1 MAKAGSAS
9 EKMSPMMIH
18 YREIKKGYPDTVLM
32 YRLGDFYEMFF
43 DDAIEA
49 SKILDLTL
57 TGRDCGLKERAPMC
71 GVPYHAVD
79 TYISRL
85 IKAGKKVAICEQ
97 LTAPGDQKGLV
108 KRDVVRVITPG
119 TVTGD
124 SMLDAQDM
132 SYIAAYCKRGNSE
145 GVAWL
150 DVTTGET
157 MAWEADGNVGAEER
171 LLQISPK
178 EIISETEGYAV
189 LIKTDAVEGGRLPKP
204 EKHYEYA
211 FSDDNAEKTIKEFY
225 GVYSLDALGIG
236 ALRGAKCALGGLLDY
251 ITATQKQHLD
261 HISTPKIVRNSDEMF
276 VDYNTRRNL
285 ELTETLFDRSKH
297 GSLLWVMDKTVTN
310 MGARALKKAVLT
322 PFRRAADINLRL
334 DSVEEFVK
342 KPKILEEVRS
352 ALQDIRD
359 VERLRNKIAYN
370 TINPRECM
378 GIATSLEAIS
388 RLKEAM
394 APLKSKRLSELY
406 ELTDPLDELKN
417 ALFDTIADNP
427 PTSIKDGGV
436 IREGYSEEL
445 DKLRSAKSSAKS
457 WIAEY
462 EAKER
467 AATGIKQLKI
477 GYNRVFGYYIEV
489 SNGNLA
495 NVPYRY
501 ERKQTLTTGERFIT
515 EELKKMEEVILGAE
529 EKALALEESVYRSL
543 KEYLS
548 GALSKLQ
555 TNAYAVSETDL
566 ICSLAHLALENGYV
580 RPKIASN
587 GRIIIKNGRHPV
599 VEVFKSR
606 HEFVPNDAVM
616 DSDSKLLVI
625 TGPNMAGKST
635 YMREVALIVL
645 MAHMGSFVP
654 ATEAEIS
661 VVDRVFTRVGAGDN
675 LVSGQSTFM
684 VEMTEMAN
692 ILNNATPDSLI
703 ILDEVGRGTSTL
715 DGLSIAWAIVEYLS
729 LKLKA
734 KTLFA
739 THYHELAELEN
750 TLPGLKNYHVLVK
763 ESETG
768 VTFLYKISRGAASKS
783 FGLEVARLAGLKD
796 EVLTRASQVLRAI
809 EESSEINLKKSVS
822 ERPGT
827 DSVPSEEQLGFF
839 NEDAEFTKIKG
850 VLNDIDPDSITP
862 MQALTILA
870 DLKNSLSLAKKRKK
884 KQ

>member
-1 MAKAGSAS
+1 MAKNGS

-18 YREIKKGYPDTVLM
+18 YREIKKNYPDAVLM

-43 DDAIEA
+43 DDALEA
-49 SKILDLTL
+49 SRILDLTL

-79 TYISRL
+79 AYVSKL
-85 IKAGKKVAICEQ
+85 IKCGKKVAICEQ

-124 SMLDAQDM
+124 SMLDATDM
-132 SYIAAYCKRGNSE
+132 SYIAAYYKKGASE

-157 MAWEADGNVGAEER
+157 MVWDAEGIGVEER

-178 EIISETEGYAV
+178 EIIANADGFDY
-189 LIKTDAVEGGRLPKP
+189 LINTDAVQGGRLPKP
-204 EKHYEYA
+204 ERHYEYA
-211 FSDDNAEKTIKEFY
+211 FSEDNAEKTVKDFY
-225 GVYSLDALGIG
+225 GVFSIDALGMG
-236 ALRGAKCALGGLLDY
+236 ALKASRMALGGLLDY

-261 HISTPKIVRNSDEMF
+261 HISTPKTVLNSDEMF
-276 VDYNTRRNL
+276 VDFNTRRNL
-285 ELTETLFDRSKH
+285 ELTETLFDRAKH

-310 MGARALKKAVLT
+310 MGARALRKTVLA
-322 PFRRAADINLRL
+322 PFRRLKDIEQRL
-334 DSVEEFVK
+334 DAVEELVK
-342 KPKILEEVRS
+342 KPKILIQTRD
-352 ALQDIRD
+352 ALKDIRD

-378 GIATSLEAIS
+378 GIAVSLDAIA
-388 RLKEAM
+388 RLKEA
-394 APLKSKRLSELY
+394 ASVLKSERMTALNALI
-406 ELTDPLDELKN
+406 DPLEELKN
-417 ALFDTIADNP
+417 AVFDTVCDNP
-427 PTSIKDGGV
+427 PATLKDGGV

-515 EELKKMEEVILGAE
+515 DELKKMEEVILGAE
-529 EKALALEESVYRSL
+529 EKALVLEESIFREL
-543 KEYLS
+543 KGYLS
-548 GALSKLQ
+548 KALPSLQ
-555 TNAYAVSETDL
+555 LNAYAVSEMDL
-566 ICSLAHLALENGYV
+566 LCSLATLATENGYV
-580 RPKIASN
+580 RPRMNSDGKIV
-587 GRIIIKNGRHPV
+587 IKNGRHPV
-599 VEVFKSR
+599 VEVFKR
-606 HEFVPNDAVM
+606 QNEFVPNDVVM
-616 DSDSKLLVI
+616 DSDSRLLVI

-635 YMREVALIVL
+635 YMREAALIVL

-654 ATEAEIS
+654 ASEAEIS

-692 ILNNATPDSLI
+692 ILNNATVDSLI
-703 ILDEVGRGTSTL
+703 VLDEVGRGTSTL
-715 DGLSIAWAIVEYLS
+715 DGLSIAWAIVEYIS

-763 ESETG
+763 ESDGG
-768 VTFLYKISRGAASKS
+768 VTFLYKIARGAASKS
-783 FGLEVARLAGLKD
+783 FGLEVARLAGLKAD
-796 EVLTRASQVLRAI
+796 VLDRAAQVLTAI
-809 EESSEINLKKSVS
+809 EESNEFNLKKSVS
-822 ERPGT
+822 ERPGS
-827 DSVPSEEQLGFF
+827 DAVPSEEQLGFF
-839 NEDAEFTKIKG
+839 NEDAEYVKIKS
-850 VLNDIDPDSITP
+850 VLNDLDPNSVTP
-862 MQALTILA
+862 IQAITILS
-870 DLKNSLSLAKKRKK
+870 DLKNSLSTGKKRKK

>member
-1 MAKAGSAS
+1 MAKNGS

-18 YREIKKGYPDTVLM
+18 YREIKKNYPDAVLM

-43 DDAIEA
+43 DDALEA
-49 SKILDLTL
+49 SRILDLTL

-79 TYISRL
+79 AYVSKL
-85 IKAGKKVAICEQ
+85 IKCGKKVAICEQ

-124 SMLDAQDM
+124 SMLDATDM
-132 SYIAAYCKRGNSE
+132 SYIAAYYKKGASE

-157 MAWEADGNVGAEER
+157 MVWDAEGIGVEER

-178 EIISETEGYAV
+178 EIIANADGFDY
-189 LIKTDAVEGGRLPKP
+189 LINTDAVQGGRLPKP

-211 FSDDNAEKTIKEFY
+211 FSEDNAEKTVKDFY
-225 GVYSLDALGIG
+225 GVFSIDALGMG
-236 ALRGAKCALGGLLDY
+236 ALKASRMALGGLLDY

-261 HISTPKIVRNSDEMF
+261 HISTPKTVLNSDEMF
-276 VDYNTRRNL
+276 VDFNTRRNL
-285 ELTETLFDRSKH
+285 ELTETLFDRAKH

-310 MGARALKKAVLT
+310 MGARALRKTVLA
-322 PFRRAADINLRL
+322 PFRRLKDIEQRL
-334 DSVEEFVK
+334 DAVEELVK
-342 KPKILEEVRS
+342 KPKILIQTRD
-352 ALQDIRD
+352 ALKDIRD

-378 GIATSLEAIS
+378 GIAVSLDAIA
-388 RLKEAM
+388 RLKEA
-394 APLKSKRLSELY
+394 ASVLKSERMTALNALI
-406 ELTDPLDELKN
+406 DPLEELKN
-417 ALFDTIADNP
+417 AVFDTVCDNP
-427 PTSIKDGGV
+427 PATLKDGGV

-515 EELKKMEEVILGAE
+515 DELKKMEEVILGAE
-529 EKALALEESVYRSL
+529 EKALVLEESIFREL
-543 KEYLS
+543 KGYLS
-548 GALSKLQ
+548 KALPSLQ
-555 TNAYAVSETDL
+555 LNAYAVSEMDL
-566 ICSLAHLALENGYV
+566 LCSLATLATENGYV
-580 RPKIASN
+580 RPRMNSDGKIV
-587 GRIIIKNGRHPV
+587 IKNGRHPV
-599 VEVFKSR
+599 VEVFKR
-606 HEFVPNDAVM
+606 QNEFVPNDVVM
-616 DSDSKLLVI
+616 DSDSRLLVI

-635 YMREVALIVL
+635 YMREAALIVL

-654 ATEAEIS
+654 ASEAEIS

-692 ILNNATPDSLI
+692 ILNNATVDSLI
-703 ILDEVGRGTSTL
+703 VLDEVGRGTSTL
-715 DGLSIAWAIVEYLS
+715 DGLSIAWAIVEYIS

-763 ESETG
+763 ESDGG
-768 VTFLYKISRGAASKS
+768 VTFLYKIARGAASKS
-783 FGLEVARLAGLKD
+783 FGLEVARLAGLKAD
-796 EVLTRASQVLRAI
+796 VLDRAAQVLTAI
-809 EESSEINLKKSVS
+809 EESNEFNLKKSVS
-822 ERPGT
+822 ERPGS
-827 DSVPSEEQLGFF
+827 DAVPSEEQLGFF
-839 NEDAEFTKIKG
+839 NEDAEYVKIKS
-850 VLNDIDPDSITP
+850 VLNDLDPNSVTPIQAISI
-862 MQALTILA
+862 LS
-870 DLKNSLSLAKKRKK
+870 DLKNSLSTGKKRKK

>member
-1 MAKAGSAS
+1 MAKNGS

-18 YREIKKGYPDTVLM
+18 YREIKKNYPDAVLM

-43 DDAIEA
+43 DDALEA
-49 SKILDLTL
+49 SRILDLTL

-79 TYISRL
+79 AYVSKL
-85 IKAGKKVAICEQ
+85 IKCGKKVAICEQ

-124 SMLDAQDM
+124 SMLDATDM
-132 SYIAAYCKRGNSE
+132 SYIAAYYKKGASE

-157 MAWEADGNVGAEER
+157 MVWDAEGIGVEER

-178 EIISETEGYAV
+178 EIIANADGFDY
-189 LIKTDAVEGGRLPKP
+189 LINTDAVQGGRLPKP

-211 FSDDNAEKTIKEFY
+211 FSEDNAEKTVKDFY
-225 GVYSLDALGIG
+225 GVFSIDALGMG
-236 ALRGAKCALGGLLDY
+236 ALNASRMALGGLLDY

-261 HISTPKIVRNSDEMF
+261 HISTPKTVLNSDEMF
-276 VDYNTRRNL
+276 VDFNTRRNL
-285 ELTETLFDRSKH
+285 ELTETLFDRAKH

-310 MGARALKKAVLT
+310 MGARALRKTVLA
-322 PFRRAADINLRL
+322 PFRRLKDIEQRL
-334 DSVEEFVK
+334 DAVEELVK
-342 KPKILEEVRS
+342 KPKILIQTRD
-352 ALQDIRD
+352 ALKDIRD

-378 GIATSLEAIS
+378 GIAVSLDAIA
-388 RLKEAM
+388 RLKEA
-394 APLKSKRLSELY
+394 ASVLKSERMTALNALI
-406 ELTDPLDELKN
+406 DPLEELKN
-417 ALFDTIADNP
+417 AVFDTVCDNP
-427 PTSIKDGGV
+427 PATLKDGGV

-515 EELKKMEEVILGAE
+515 DELKKMEEVILGAE
-529 EKALALEESVYRSL
+529 EKALVLEESIFREL
-543 KEYLS
+543 KGYLS
-548 GALSKLQ
+548 KALPSLQ
-555 TNAYAVSETDL
+555 LNAYAVSEMDL
-566 ICSLAHLALENGYV
+566 LCSLATLATENGYV
-580 RPKIASN
+580 RPRMNSDGKIV
-587 GRIIIKNGRHPV
+587 IKNGRHPV
-599 VEVFKSR
+599 VEVFKR
-606 HEFVPNDAVM
+606 QNEFVPNDVVM
-616 DSDSKLLVI
+616 DSDSRLLVI

-635 YMREVALIVL
+635 YMREAALIVL

-654 ATEAEIS
+654 ASEAEIS

-692 ILNNATPDSLI
+692 ILNNATVDSLI
-703 ILDEVGRGTSTL
+703 VLDEVGRGTSTL
-715 DGLSIAWAIVEYLS
+715 DGLSIAWAIVEYIS

-763 ESETG
+763 ESDGG
-768 VTFLYKISRGAASKS
+768 VTFLYKIARGAASKS
-783 FGLEVARLAGLKD
+783 FGLEVARLAGLKAD
-796 EVLTRASQVLRAI
+796 VLDRAAQVLTAI
-809 EESSEINLKKSVS
+809 EESNEFNLKKSVS
-822 ERPGT
+822 ERPGS
-827 DSVPSEEQLGFF
+827 DAVPSEEQLGFF
-839 NEDAEFTKIKG
+839 NEDAEYVKIKS
-850 VLNDIDPDSITP
+850 VLNDLDPNSVTP
-862 MQALTILA
+862 IQAITILS
-870 DLKNSLSLAKKRKK
+870 DLKNSLSTGKKRKK

>member
-1 MAKAGSAS
+1 MAKNGS

-18 YREIKKGYPDTVLM
+18 YREIKKNYPDAVLM

-43 DDAIEA
+43 DDALEA
-49 SKILDLTL
+49 SRILDLTL

-79 TYISRL
+79 AYVSKL
-85 IKAGKKVAICEQ
+85 IKCGKKVAICEQ

-124 SMLDAQDM
+124 SMLDATDM
-132 SYIAAYCKRGNSE
+132 SYIAAYYKKGASE

-157 MAWEADGNVGAEER
+157 MVWDAEGIGVEER

-178 EIISETEGYAV
+178 EIIANADGFDY
-189 LIKTDAVEGGRLPKP
+189 LINTDAVQGGRLPKP

-211 FSDDNAEKTIKEFY
+211 FSEDNAEKTVKDFY
-225 GVYSLDALGIG
+225 GVFSIDALGMG
-236 ALRGAKCALGGLLDY
+236 ALKASRMALGGLLDY

-261 HISTPKIVRNSDEMF
+261 HISTPKTVLNSDEMF
-276 VDYNTRRNL
+276 VDFNTRRNL
-285 ELTETLFDRSKH
+285 ELTETLFDRAKH

-310 MGARALKKAVLT
+310 MGARALRKTVLA
-322 PFRRAADINLRL
+322 PFRRLKDIEQRL
-334 DSVEEFVK
+334 DAVEELVK
-342 KPKILEEVRS
+342 KPKILIQTRD
-352 ALQDIRD
+352 ALKDIRD

-378 GIATSLEAIS
+378 GIAVSLDAIA
-388 RLKEAM
+388 RLKEA
-394 APLKSKRLSELY
+394 ASVLKSERMTALNALI
-406 ELTDPLDELKN
+406 DPLEELKN
-417 ALFDTIADNP
+417 AVFDTVCDNP
-427 PTSIKDGGV
+427 PATLKDGGV

-515 EELKKMEEVILGAE
+515 DELKKMEEVILGAE
-529 EKALALEESVYRSL
+529 EKALVLEESIFREL
-543 KEYLS
+543 KGYLS
-548 GALSKLQ
+548 KALPSLQ
-555 TNAYAVSETDL
+555 LNAYAVSEMDL
-566 ICSLAHLALENGYV
+566 LCSLATLATENGYV
-580 RPKIASN
+580 RPRMNSDGKIV
-587 GRIIIKNGRHPV
+587 IKNGRHPV
-599 VEVFKSR
+599 VEVFKR
-606 HEFVPNDAVM
+606 QNEFVPNDVVM
-616 DSDSKLLVI
+616 DSDSRLLVI

-635 YMREVALIVL
+635 YMREAALIVL

-654 ATEAEIS
+654 ASEAEIS

-692 ILNNATPDSLI
+692 ILNNATVDSLI
-703 ILDEVGRGTSTL
+703 VLDEVGRGTSTL
-715 DGLSIAWAIVEYLS
+715 DGLSIAWAIVEYIS

-763 ESETG
+763 ESDGG
-768 VTFLYKISRGAASKS
+768 VTFLYKIARGAASKS
-783 FGLEVARLAGLKD
+783 FGLEVARLAGLKAD
-796 EVLTRASQVLRAI
+796 VLDRAAQVLTAI
-809 EESSEINLKKSVS
+809 EESNEFNLKKSVS
-822 ERPGT
+822 ERPGS
-827 DSVPSEEQLGFF
+827 DAVPSEEQLGFF
-839 NEDAEFTKIKG
+839 NEDAEYVKIKS
-850 VLNDIDPDSITP
+850 VLNDLDPNSVTP
-862 MQALTILA
+862 IQAITILS
-870 DLKNSLSLAKKRKK
+870 DLKNSLSTGKKRKK

>member
-1 MAKAGSAS
+1 MAKNGS

-18 YREIKKGYPDTVLM
+18 YREIKKNYPDAVLM

-43 DDAIEA
+43 DDALEA
-49 SKILDLTL
+49 SRILDLTL

-79 TYISRL
+79 AYVSKL
-85 IKAGKKVAICEQ
+85 IKCGKKVAICEQ

-124 SMLDAQDM
+124 SMLDATDM
-132 SYIAAYCKRGNSE
+132 SYIAAYYKKGASE

-157 MAWEADGNVGAEER
+157 MVWDAEGIGVEER

-178 EIISETEGYAV
+178 EIIANADGFDY
-189 LIKTDAVEGGRLPKP
+189 LINTDAVQGGRLPKP

-211 FSDDNAEKTIKEFY
+211 FSEDNAEKTVKDFY
-225 GVYSLDALGIG
+225 GVFSIDALGMG
-236 ALRGAKCALGGLLDY
+236 ALKASRMALGGLLDY

-261 HISTPKIVRNSDEMF
+261 HISTPKTVLNSDEMF
-276 VDYNTRRNL
+276 VDFNTRRNL
-285 ELTETLFDRSKH
+285 ELTETLFDRAKQ

-310 MGARALKKAVLT
+310 MGARALRKTVLA
-322 PFRRAADINLRL
+322 PFRRLKDIEQRL
-334 DSVEEFVK
+334 DAVEELVK
-342 KPKILEEVRS
+342 KPKILIQTRD
-352 ALQDIRD
+352 ALKDIRD

-378 GIATSLEAIS
+378 GIAVSLDAIA
-388 RLKEAM
+388 RLKEA
-394 APLKSKRLSELY
+394 ASVLKSERMTALNALI
-406 ELTDPLDELKN
+406 DPLEELKN
-417 ALFDTIADNP
+417 AVFDTVCDNP
-427 PTSIKDGGV
+427 PATLKDGGV

-515 EELKKMEEVILGAE
+515 DELKKMEEVILGAE
-529 EKALALEESVYRSL
+529 EKALVLEESIFREL
-543 KEYLS
+543 KGYLS
-548 GALSKLQ
+548 KALPSLQ
-555 TNAYAVSETDL
+555 LNAYAVSEMDL
-566 ICSLAHLALENGYV
+566 LCSLATLATENGYV
-580 RPKIASN
+580 RPRMNSDGKIV
-587 GRIIIKNGRHPV
+587 IKNGRHPV
-599 VEVFKSR
+599 VEVFKR
-606 HEFVPNDAVM
+606 QNEFVPNDVVM
-616 DSDSKLLVI
+616 DSDSRLLVI

-635 YMREVALIVL
+635 YMREAALIVL

-654 ATEAEIS
+654 ASEAEIS

-692 ILNNATPDSLI
+692 ILNNATVDSLI
-703 ILDEVGRGTSTL
+703 VLDEVGRGTSTL
-715 DGLSIAWAIVEYLS
+715 DGLSIAWAIVEYIS

-763 ESETG
+763 ESDGG
-768 VTFLYKISRGAASKS
+768 VTFLYKIARGAASKS
-783 FGLEVARLAGLKD
+783 FGLEVARLAGLKAD
-796 EVLTRASQVLRAI
+796 VLDRAAQVLTAI
-809 EESSEINLKKSVS
+809 EESNEFNLKKSVS
-822 ERPGT
+822 ERPGS
-827 DSVPSEEQLGFF
+827 DAVPSEEQLGFF
-839 NEDAEFTKIKG
+839 NEDAEYVKIKS
-850 VLNDIDPDSITP
+850 VLNDLDPNSVTP
-862 MQALTILA
+862 IQAITILS
-870 DLKNSLSLAKKRKK
+870 DLKNSLSTGKKRKK

>member
-1 MAKAGSAS
+1 MAKNGS

-18 YREIKKGYPDTVLM
+18 YREIKKNYPDAVLM

-43 DDAIEA
+43 DDALEA
-49 SKILDLTL
+49 SRILDLTL

-79 TYISRL
+79 AYVSKL
-85 IKAGKKVAICEQ
+85 IKCGKKVAICEQ

-124 SMLDAQDM
+124 SMLDATDM
-132 SYIAAYCKRGNSE
+132 SYIAAYYKKGASE

-157 MAWEADGNVGAEER
+157 MVWDAEGIGVEER

-178 EIISETEGYAV
+178 EIIANADGFDY
-189 LIKTDAVEGGRLPKP
+189 LINTDAVQGGRLPKP

-211 FSDDNAEKTIKEFY
+211 FSEDNAEKTVKDFY
-225 GVYSLDALGIG
+225 GVFSIDALGMG
-236 ALRGAKCALGGLLDY
+236 ALKASRMALGGLLDY

-261 HISTPKIVRNSDEMF
+261 HISTPKTVLNSDEMF
-276 VDYNTRRNL
+276 VDFNTRRNL
-285 ELTETLFDRSKH
+285 ELTETLFDRAKQ

-310 MGARALKKAVLT
+310 MGARALRKTVLA
-322 PFRRAADINLRL
+322 PFRRLKDIEQRL
-334 DSVEEFVK
+334 DAVEELVK
-342 KPKILEEVRS
+342 KPKILIQTRD
-352 ALQDIRD
+352 ALKDIRD

-378 GIATSLEAIS
+378 GIAVSLDAIA
-388 RLKEAM
+388 RLKEA
-394 APLKSKRLSELY
+394 ASVLKSERMTALNALI
-406 ELTDPLDELKN
+406 DPLEELKN
-417 ALFDTIADNP
+417 AVFDTVCDNP
-427 PTSIKDGGV
+427 PATLKDGGV

-515 EELKKMEEVILGAE
+515 DELKKMEEVILGAE
-529 EKALALEESVYRSL
+529 EKALALEESIFREL
-543 KEYLS
+543 KGYLS
-548 GALSKLQ
+548 KALPSLQ
-555 TNAYAVSETDL
+555 LNAYAVSEMDL
-566 ICSLAHLALENGYV
+566 LCSLATLATENGYV
-580 RPKIASN
+580 RPRMNSDGKIV
-587 GRIIIKNGRHPV
+587 IKNGRHPV
-599 VEVFKSR
+599 VEVFKR
-606 HEFVPNDAVM
+606 QNEFVPNDVVM
-616 DSDSKLLVI
+616 DSDSRLLVI

-635 YMREVALIVL
+635 YMREAALIVL

-654 ATEAEIS
+654 ASEAEIS

-692 ILNNATPDSLI
+692 ILNNATVDSLI
-703 ILDEVGRGTSTL
+703 VLDEVGRGTSTL
-715 DGLSIAWAIVEYLS
+715 DGLSIAWAIVEYIS

-763 ESETG
+763 ESDGG
-768 VTFLYKISRGAASKS
+768 VTFLYKIARGAASKS
-783 FGLEVARLAGLKD
+783 FGLEVARLAGLKAD
-796 EVLTRASQVLRAI
+796 VLDRAAQVLTAI
-809 EESSEINLKKSVS
+809 EESNEFNLKKSVS
-822 ERPGT
+822 ERPGS
-827 DSVPSEEQLGFF
+827 DAVPSEEQLGFF
-839 NEDAEFTKIKG
+839 NEDAEYVKIKS
-850 VLNDIDPDSITP
+850 VLNDLDPNSVTP
-862 MQALTILA
+862 IQAITILS
-870 DLKNSLSLAKKRKK
+870 DLKNSLSTGKKRKK

>member
-1 MAKAGSAS
+1 MAKNGS

-18 YREIKKGYPDTVLM
+18 YREIKKNYPDAVLM

-43 DDAIEA
+43 DDALEA
-49 SKILDLTL
+49 SRILDLTL

-79 TYISRL
+79 AYVSKL
-85 IKAGKKVAICEQ
+85 IKCGKKVAICEQ

-124 SMLDAQDM
+124 SMLDATDM
-132 SYIAAYCKRGNSE
+132 SYIAAYYKKGASE

-157 MAWEADGNVGAEER
+157 MVWDAEGIGVEER

-178 EIISETEGYAV
+178 EIIANADGFDY
-189 LIKTDAVEGGRLPKP
+189 LINTDAVQGGRLPKP

-211 FSDDNAEKTIKEFY
+211 FSEDNAEKTVKDFY
-225 GVYSLDALGIG
+225 GVFSIDALGMG
-236 ALRGAKCALGGLLDY
+236 ALKASRMALGGLLDY

-261 HISTPKIVRNSDEMF
+261 HISTPKTVLNSDEMF
-276 VDYNTRRNL
+276 VDFNTRRNL
-285 ELTETLFDRSKH
+285 ELTETLFDRAKH

-310 MGARALKKAVLT
+310 MGARALRKTVLA
-322 PFRRAADINLRL
+322 PFRRLKDIEQRL
-334 DSVEEFVK
+334 DAVEELVK
-342 KPKILEEVRS
+342 KPKILIQTRD
-352 ALQDIRD
+352 ALKDIRD

-378 GIATSLEAIS
+378 GIAVSLDAIA
-388 RLKEAM
+388 RLKEA
-394 APLKSKRLSELY
+394 ASVLKSERMTALNALI
-406 ELTDPLDELKN
+406 DPLEELKN
-417 ALFDTIADNP
+417 AVFDTVCDNP
-427 PTSIKDGGV
+427 PATLKDGGV

-515 EELKKMEEVILGAE
+515 DELKKMEEVILGAE
-529 EKALALEESVYRSL
+529 EKALVLEESIFREL
-543 KEYLS
+543 KGYLS
-548 GALSKLQ
+548 KALPSLQ
-555 TNAYAVSETDL
+555 LNAYAVSEIDL
-566 ICSLAHLALENGYV
+566 VCSLATLATENGYV
-580 RPKIASN
+580 RPRMNSDGKIV
-587 GRIIIKNGRHPV
+587 IKNGRHPV
-599 VEVFKSR
+599 VEVFKR
-606 HEFVPNDAVM
+606 QNEFVPNDVVM
-616 DSDSKLLVI
+616 DSDSRLLVI

-635 YMREVALIVL
+635 YMREAALIVL

-654 ATEAEIS
+654 ASEAEIS

-692 ILNNATPDSLI
+692 ILNNATVDSLI
-703 ILDEVGRGTSTL
+703 VLDEVGRGTSTL
-715 DGLSIAWAIVEYLS
+715 DGLSIAWAIVEYIS

-763 ESETG
+763 ESDGG
-768 VTFLYKISRGAASKS
+768 VTFLYKIARGAASKS
-783 FGLEVARLAGLKD
+783 FGLEVARLAGLKAD
-796 EVLTRASQVLRAI
+796 VLDRAAQVLTAI
-809 EESSEINLKKSVS
+809 EESNEFNLKKSVS
-822 ERPGT
+822 ERPGS
-827 DSVPSEEQLGFF
+827 DAVPSEEQLGFF
-839 NEDAEFTKIKG
+839 NEDAEYVKIKS
-850 VLNDIDPDSITP
+850 VLNDLDPNSVTP
-862 MQALTILA
+862 IQAITILS
-870 DLKNSLSLAKKRKK
+870 DLKNSLSTGKKRKK

>member
-1 MAKAGSAS
+1 MDKKSKNTS
-9 EKMSPMMIH
+9 KMSPMMLH
-18 YREIKKGYPDTVLM
+18 YMEIKGNYPDTILM

-49 SKILDLTL
+49 SRILDLTL
-57 TGRDCGLKERAPMC
+57 TGRDCGLEERAPMC

-79 TYISRL
+79 NYIARL

-124 SMLDAQDM
+124 GMLDATDM
-132 SYIAAYCKRGNSE
+132 SYIAAYFLHGSSE
-145 GVAWL
+145 AIAWL

-157 MAWEADGNVGAEER
+157 SVWEGGGGIDAEEK

-178 EIISETEGYAV
+178 EIIANTAGYERLSSSDPV
-189 LIKTDAVEGGRLPKP
+189 VSGRLPRP

-211 FSDDNAEKTIKEFY
+211 FSEDNSQKTVREFY
-225 GVYSLDALGIG
+225 GVFSLDALGMSGMSG
-236 ALRGAKCALGGLLDY
+236 APAALGGLLDY
-251 ITATQKQHLD
+251 ITSTQKQRLN
-261 HISTPKIVRNSDEMF
+261 HIETPKISRDTDEMF
-276 VDYNTRRNL
+276 IDFNTRRNL

-297 GSLLWVMDKTVTN
+297 GSLLWVMDKTMTN
-310 MGARALKKAVLT
+310 MGARALRKTVLS
-322 PFRRAADINLRL
+322 PFRRPADIQKRL
-334 DSVEEFVK
+334 DAVEELVK
-342 KPKILEEVRS
+342 KPKTLEKLRE
-352 ALQDIRD
+352 ALGDIRD

-378 GIATSLEAIS
+378 GLATSLNALGK
-388 RLKEAM
+388 LKERM
-394 APLKSKRLSELY
+394 IDIRSERLIELY
-406 ELTDPLDELKN
+406 ELMDPLDELKKT
-417 ALFDTIADNP
+417 LFNTIDDDP
-427 PTSIKDGGV
+427 PTTLKDGGV
-436 IREGYSEEL
+436 IRKGYSEEL
-445 DKLRSAKSSAKS
+445 DKLRSAKSSAKG

-467 AATGIKQLKI
+467 SATGIKQLKI

-495 NVPYRY
+495 AVPYRY

-515 EELKKMEEVILGAE
+515 EELKNMEEVILGAE
-529 EKALALEESVYRSL
+529 EKALQLEESIFKGIR
-543 KEYLS
+543 EELS
-548 GALSKLQ
+548 REQRALEI
-555 TNAYAVSETDL
+555 NAYAVSETDL
-566 ICSLAHLALENGYV
+566 ICSMAALAVERGYV
-580 RPKIASN
+580 RPKITTN
-587 GRIIIKNGRHPV
+587 GNIVIKNGRHPV
-599 VEVFKSR
+599 VEVFKKKN
-606 HEFVPNDAVM
+606 EFVPNDIVM
-616 DSDSKLLVI
+616 DDSSRLLVI

-635 YMREVALIVL
+635 YMREAALIVL

-654 ATEAEIS
+654 ADEAEIS

-692 ILNNATPDSLI
+692 ILNSATAESLI
-703 ILDEVGRGTSTL
+703 ILDEVGRGTSTI

-763 ESETG
+763 ESSSG
-768 VTFLYKISRGAASKS
+768 VTFLYKIARGAASKS
-783 FGLEVARLAGLKD
+783 FGLEVARLAGIKD
-796 EVLTRASQVLRAI
+796 EVIARASSVMSAI
-809 EESSEINLKKSVS
+809 EESSEINLKKSIS
-822 ERPGT
+822 ERPGSE
-827 DSVPSEEQLGFF
+827 SVPSEEQLGFF
-839 NEDAEFTKIKG
+839 GEDAEFTRIKSI
-850 VLNDIDPDSITP
+850 LNDIDPNSITP

-870 DLKNSLSLAKKRKK
+870 DLKNSIKTDKKRKK
-884 KQ
+884 R

>member
-1 MAKAGSAS
+1 MAKNGS

-18 YREIKKGYPDTVLM
+18 YREIKKNYPDAVLM

-43 DDAIEA
+43 DDALEA
-49 SKILDLTL
+49 SRILDLTL

-79 TYISRL
+79 AYVSKL
-85 IKAGKKVAICEQ
+85 IKCGKKVAICEQ

-124 SMLDAQDM
+124 SMLDATDM
-132 SYIAAYCKRGNSE
+132 SYIAAYYKKGASE

-157 MAWEADGNVGAEER
+157 MVWDAEGIGVEER

-178 EIISETEGYAV
+178 EIIANADGFDY
-189 LIKTDAVEGGRLPKP
+189 LINTDAVQGGRLPKP

-211 FSDDNAEKTIKEFY
+211 FSEDNAEKTVKDFY
-225 GVYSLDALGIG
+225 GVFSIDALGMG
-236 ALRGAKCALGGLLDY
+236 ALKASRMALGGLLDY

-261 HISTPKIVRNSDEMF
+261 HISTPKTVLNSDEMF
-276 VDYNTRRNL
+276 VDFNTRRNL
-285 ELTETLFDRSKH
+285 ELTETLFDRAKQ

-310 MGARALKKAVLT
+310 MGARALRKTVLA
-322 PFRRAADINLRL
+322 PFRRLKDIEQRL
-334 DSVEEFVK
+334 DAVEELVK
-342 KPKILEEVRS
+342 KPKILIRTRD
-352 ALQDIRD
+352 ALKDIRD

-378 GIATSLEAIS
+378 GIAVSLDAIA
-388 RLKEAM
+388 RLKEA
-394 APLKSKRLSELY
+394 ASVLKSERMTALNALI
-406 ELTDPLDELKN
+406 DPLEELKN
-417 ALFDTIADNP
+417 AVLDTVCDNP
-427 PTSIKDGGV
+427 PATLKDGGV

-515 EELKKMEEVILGAE
+515 DELKKMEEVILGAE
-529 EKALALEESVYRSL
+529 EKALVLEESIFREL
-543 KEYLS
+543 KGYLS
-548 GALSKLQ
+548 KALPSLQ
-555 TNAYAVSETDL
+555 LNAYAVSEMDL
-566 ICSLAHLALENGYV
+566 LCSLATLATENGYV
-580 RPKIASN
+580 RPRMNSDGKIV
-587 GRIIIKNGRHPV
+587 IKNGRHPV
-599 VEVFKSR
+599 VEVFKR
-606 HEFVPNDAVM
+606 QNEFVPNDVVM
-616 DSDSKLLVI
+616 DSDSRLLVI

-635 YMREVALIVL
+635 YMREAALIVL

-654 ATEAEIS
+654 ASEAEIS

-692 ILNNATPDSLI
+692 ILNNATVDSLI
-703 ILDEVGRGTSTL
+703 VLDEVGRGTSTL
-715 DGLSIAWAIVEYLS
+715 DGLSIAWAIVEYIS

-763 ESETG
+763 ESDGG
-768 VTFLYKISRGAASKS
+768 VTFLYKIARGAASKS
-783 FGLEVARLAGLKD
+783 FGLEVARLAGLKAD
-796 EVLTRASQVLRAI
+796 VLDRAAQVLTAI
-809 EESSEINLKKSVS
+809 EESNEFNLKKSVS
-822 ERPGT
+822 ERPGS
-827 DSVPSEEQLGFF
+827 DAVPSEEQLGFF
-839 NEDAEFTKIKG
+839 NEDAEYVKIKS
-850 VLNDIDPDSITP
+850 VLNDLDPNSVTP
-862 MQALTILA
+862 IQAITILS
-870 DLKNSLSLAKKRKK
+870 DLKNSLSTGKKRKK

>member
-1 MAKAGSAS
+1 MAKNGS

-18 YREIKKGYPDTVLM
+18 YREIKKNYPDAVLM

-43 DDAIEA
+43 DDALEA
-49 SKILDLTL
+49 SRILDLTL

-79 TYISRL
+79 AYVSKL
-85 IKAGKKVAICEQ
+85 IKCGKKVAICEQ

-124 SMLDAQDM
+124 SMLDATDM
-132 SYIAAYCKRGNSE
+132 SYIAAYYKKGASD

-157 MAWEADGNVGAEER
+157 MVWDAEGIGVEER

-178 EIISETEGYAV
+178 EIIANADGFDY
-189 LIKTDAVEGGRLPKP
+189 LINTDAVQGGRLPKP

-211 FSDDNAEKTIKEFY
+211 FSEDNAEKTVKDFY
-225 GVYSLDALGIG
+225 GVFSIDALGMG
-236 ALRGAKCALGGLLDY
+236 ALKASRMALGGLLDY

-261 HISTPKIVRNSDEMF
+261 HISTPKTVLNSDEMF
-276 VDYNTRRNL
+276 VDFNTRRNL
-285 ELTETLFDRSKH
+285 ELTETLFDRAKH

-310 MGARALKKAVLT
+310 MGARALRKTVLA
-322 PFRRAADINLRL
+322 PFRRLKDIEQRL
-334 DSVEEFVK
+334 DAVEELVK
-342 KPKILEEVRS
+342 KPKILIQTRD
-352 ALQDIRD
+352 ALKDIRD

-378 GIATSLEAIS
+378 GIAVSLDAIA
-388 RLKEAM
+388 RLKEA
-394 APLKSKRLSELY
+394 ASVLKSERMTALNALI
-406 ELTDPLDELKN
+406 DPLEELKN
-417 ALFDTIADNP
+417 AVFDTVCDNP
-427 PTSIKDGGV
+427 PATLKDGGV

-515 EELKKMEEVILGAE
+515 DELKKMEEVILGAE
-529 EKALALEESVYRSL
+529 EKALVLEESIFREL
-543 KEYLS
+543 KGYLS
-548 GALSKLQ
+548 KALPSLQ
-555 TNAYAVSETDL
+555 LNAYAVSEMDL
-566 ICSLAHLALENGYV
+566 LCSLATLATENGYV
-580 RPKIASN
+580 RPRMNSDGKIV
-587 GRIIIKNGRHPV
+587 IKNGRHPV
-599 VEVFKSR
+599 VEVFKR
-606 HEFVPNDAVM
+606 QNEFVPNDVVM
-616 DSDSKLLVI
+616 DSDSRLLVI

-635 YMREVALIVL
+635 YMREAALIVL

-654 ATEAEIS
+654 ASEAEIS

-692 ILNNATPDSLI
+692 ILNNATVDSLI
-703 ILDEVGRGTSTL
+703 VLDEVGRGTSTL
-715 DGLSIAWAIVEYLS
+715 DGLSIAWAIVEYIS

-763 ESETG
+763 ESDGG
-768 VTFLYKISRGAASKS
+768 VTFLYKIARGAASKS
-783 FGLEVARLAGLKD
+783 FGLEVARLAGLKAD
-796 EVLTRASQVLRAI
+796 VLDRAAQVLTAI
-809 EESSEINLKKSVS
+809 EESNEFNLKKSVS
-822 ERPGT
+822 ERPGS
-827 DSVPSEEQLGFF
+827 DAVPSEEQLGFF
-839 NEDAEFTKIKG
+839 NEDAEYVKIKS
-850 VLNDIDPDSITP
+850 VLNDLDPNSVTP
-862 MQALTILA
+862 IQAITILS
-870 DLKNSLSLAKKRKK
+870 DLKNSLSTGKKRKK

>member
-1 MAKAGSAS
+1 MAKNGS

-18 YREIKKGYPDTVLM
+18 YREIKKNYPDAVLM

-43 DDAIEA
+43 DDALEA
-49 SKILDLTL
+49 SRILDLTL

-79 TYISRL
+79 AYVSKL
-85 IKAGKKVAICEQ
+85 IKCGKKVAICEQ

-124 SMLDAQDM
+124 SMLDATDM
-132 SYIAAYCKRGNSE
+132 SYIAAYYKKGASE

-157 MAWEADGNVGAEER
+157 MVWDAEGIGVEER

-178 EIISETEGYAV
+178 EIIANADGFDY
-189 LIKTDAVEGGRLPKP
+189 LINTDAVQGGRLPKP

-211 FSDDNAEKTIKEFY
+211 FSEDNAEKTVKDFY
-225 GVYSLDALGIG
+225 GVFSIDALGMG
-236 ALRGAKCALGGLLDY
+236 ALKASRMALGGLLDY

-261 HISTPKIVRNSDEMF
+261 HISTPKTVLNSDEMF
-276 VDYNTRRNL
+276 VDFNTRRNL
-285 ELTETLFDRSKH
+285 ELTETLFDRAKH

-310 MGARALKKAVLT
+310 MGARALRKTVLA
-322 PFRRAADINLRL
+322 PFRRLKDIEQRL
-334 DSVEEFVK
+334 DAVEELVK
-342 KPKILEEVRS
+342 KPKILIQTRD
-352 ALQDIRD
+352 ALKDIRD

-378 GIATSLEAIS
+378 GIAVSLDAIA
-388 RLKEAM
+388 RLKEA
-394 APLKSKRLSELY
+394 ASVLKSERMTALNALI
-406 ELTDPLDELKN
+406 DPLEELKN
-417 ALFDTIADNP
+417 AVFDTVCDNP
-427 PTSIKDGGV
+427 PATLKGGGV

-515 EELKKMEEVILGAE
+515 DELKKMEEVILGAE
-529 EKALALEESVYRSL
+529 EKALVLEESIFREL
-543 KEYLS
+543 KGYLS
-548 GALSKLQ
+548 KALPSLQ
-555 TNAYAVSETDL
+555 LNAYAVSEMDL
-566 ICSLAHLALENGYV
+566 LCSLATLATENGYV
-580 RPKIASN
+580 RPRMNSDGKIV
-587 GRIIIKNGRHPV
+587 IKNGRHPV
-599 VEVFKSR
+599 VEVFKR
-606 HEFVPNDAVM
+606 QNEFVPNDVVM
-616 DSDSKLLVI
+616 DSDSRLLVI

-635 YMREVALIVL
+635 YMREAALIVL

-654 ATEAEIS
+654 ASEAEIS

-692 ILNNATPDSLI
+692 ILNNATVDSLI
-703 ILDEVGRGTSTL
+703 VLDEVGRGTSTL
-715 DGLSIAWAIVEYLS
+715 DGLSIAWAIVEYIS

-763 ESETG
+763 ESDGG
-768 VTFLYKISRGAASKS
+768 VTFLYKIARGAASKS
-783 FGLEVARLAGLKD
+783 FGLEVARLAGLKAD
-796 EVLTRASQVLRAI
+796 VLDRAAQVLTAI
-809 EESSEINLKKSVS
+809 EESNEFNLKKSVS
-822 ERPGT
+822 ERPGS
-827 DSVPSEEQLGFF
+827 DAVPSEEQLGFF
-839 NEDAEFTKIKG
+839 NEDAEYVKIKS
-850 VLNDIDPDSITP
+850 VLNDLDPNSVTP
-862 MQALTILA
+862 IQAITILS
-870 DLKNSLSLAKKRKK
+870 DLKNSLSTGKKRKK

>member
-1 MAKAGSAS
+1 MAKNGS

-18 YREIKKGYPDTVLM
+18 YREIKKNYPDAVLM

-43 DDAIEA
+43 DDALEA
-49 SKILDLTL
+49 SRILDLTL

-79 TYISRL
+79 AYVSKL
-85 IKAGKKVAICEQ
+85 IKCGKKVAICEQ

-124 SMLDAQDM
+124 SMLDATDM
-132 SYIAAYCKRGNSE
+132 SYIAAYYKKGASE

-157 MAWEADGNVGAEER
+157 MVWDAEGIGVEER

-178 EIISETEGYAV
+178 EIIANADGFDY
-189 LIKTDAVEGGRLPKP
+189 LINTDAVQGGRLPKP

-211 FSDDNAEKTIKEFY
+211 FSEDNAEKTVKDFY
-225 GVYSLDALGIG
+225 GVFSIDALGMG
-236 ALRGAKCALGGLLDY
+236 ALKASRMALGGLLDY

-261 HISTPKIVRNSDEMF
+261 HISTPKTVLNSDEMF
-276 VDYNTRRNL
+276 VDFNTRRNL
-285 ELTETLFDRSKH
+285 ELTETLFDRAKH

-310 MGARALKKAVLT
+310 MGARALRKTVLA
-322 PFRRAADINLRL
+322 PFRRLKDIEQRL
-334 DSVEEFVK
+334 DAVEELVK
-342 KPKILEEVRS
+342 KPKILIQTRD
-352 ALQDIRD
+352 ALKDILD

-378 GIATSLEAIS
+378 GIAVSLDAIA
-388 RLKEAM
+388 RLKEA
-394 APLKSKRLSELY
+394 ASVLKSERMTALNALI
-406 ELTDPLDELKN
+406 DPLEELKN
-417 ALFDTIADNP
+417 AVFDTVCDNP
-427 PTSIKDGGV
+427 PATLKDGGV

-515 EELKKMEEVILGAE
+515 DELKKMEEVILGAE
-529 EKALALEESVYRSL
+529 EKALVLEESIFREL
-543 KEYLS
+543 KGYLS
-548 GALSKLQ
+548 KALPSLQ
-555 TNAYAVSETDL
+555 LNAYAVSEMDL
-566 ICSLAHLALENGYV
+566 LCSLATLATENGYV
-580 RPKIASN
+580 RPRMNSDGKIV
-587 GRIIIKNGRHPV
+587 IKNGRHPV
-599 VEVFKSR
+599 VEVFKR
-606 HEFVPNDAVM
+606 QNEFVPNDVVM
-616 DSDSKLLVI
+616 DSDSRLLVI

-635 YMREVALIVL
+635 YMREAALIVL

-654 ATEAEIS
+654 ASEAEIS

-692 ILNNATPDSLI
+692 ILNNATVDSLI
-703 ILDEVGRGTSTL
+703 VLDEVGRGTSTL
-715 DGLSIAWAIVEYLS
+715 DGLSIAWAIVEYIS

-763 ESETG
+763 ESDGG
-768 VTFLYKISRGAASKS
+768 VTFLYKIARGAASKS
-783 FGLEVARLAGLKD
+783 FGLEVARLAGLKAD
-796 EVLTRASQVLRAI
+796 VLDRAAQVLTAI
-809 EESSEINLKKSVS
+809 EESNEFNLKKSVS
-822 ERPGT
+822 ERPGS
-827 DSVPSEEQLGFF
+827 DAVPSEEQLGFF
-839 NEDAEFTKIKG
+839 NEDAEYVKIKS
-850 VLNDIDPDSITP
+850 VLNDLDPNSVTP
-862 MQALTILA
+862 IQAITILS
-870 DLKNSLSLAKKRKK
+870 DLKNSLSTGKKRKK

>member
-1 MAKAGSAS
+1 MAKNGS

-18 YREIKKGYPDTVLM
+18 YREIKKNYPDAVLM

-43 DDAIEA
+43 DDALEA
-49 SKILDLTL
+49 SRILDLTL

-79 TYISRL
+79 AYVSKL
-85 IKAGKKVAICEQ
+85 IKCGKKVAICEQ

-124 SMLDAQDM
+124 SMLDATDM
-132 SYIAAYCKRGNSE
+132 SYIAAYYKKGASE

-157 MAWEADGNVGAEER
+157 MVWDAEGIGVEER

-178 EIISETEGYAV
+178 EIIANADGFDY
-189 LIKTDAVEGGRLPKP
+189 LINTDAVQGGRLPKP

-211 FSDDNAEKTIKEFY
+211 FSEDNAEKTVKDFY
-225 GVYSLDALGIG
+225 GVFSIDALGMG
-236 ALRGAKCALGGLLDY
+236 ALKASRMALGGLLDY

-261 HISTPKIVRNSDEMF
+261 HISTPKTVLNSDEMF
-276 VDYNTRRNL
+276 VDFNTRRNL
-285 ELTETLFDRSKH
+285 ELTETLFDRAKH

-310 MGARALKKAVLT
+310 MGARALRKTVLA
-322 PFRRAADINLRL
+322 PFRRLKDIEQRL
-334 DSVEEFVK
+334 DAVEELVK
-342 KPKILEEVRS
+342 KPKILIQTRD
-352 ALQDIRD
+352 ALKDIRD

-378 GIATSLEAIS
+378 GIAVSLDAIA
-388 RLKEAM
+388 RLKEA
-394 APLKSKRLSELY
+394 ASVLKSERMTALNALI
-406 ELTDPLDELKN
+406 DPLEELKN
-417 ALFDTIADNP
+417 AVFDTVCDNP
-427 PTSIKDGGV
+427 PATLKDGGV

-515 EELKKMEEVILGAE
+515 DELKKMEEVILGAE
-529 EKALALEESVYRSL
+529 EKALVLEESIFREL
-543 KEYLS
+543 KGYLS
-548 GALSKLQ
+548 KALPSLQ
-555 TNAYAVSETDL
+555 LNAYAVSEMDL
-566 ICSLAHLALENGYV
+566 LCSLATLATENGYV
-580 RPKIASN
+580 RPRMNSDGKIV
-587 GRIIIKNGRHPV
+587 IKNGRHPV
-599 VEVFKSR
+599 VEVFKR
-606 HEFVPNDAVM
+606 QNEFVPNDVVM
-616 DSDSKLLVI
+616 DSDSRLLVI
-625 TGPNMAGKST
+625 TGPNM
-635 YMREVALIVL
+635 

-654 ATEAEIS
+654 ASEAEIS

-692 ILNNATPDSLI
+692 ILNNATVDSLI
-703 ILDEVGRGTSTL
+703 VLDEVGRGTSTL
-715 DGLSIAWAIVEYLS
+715 DGLSIAWAIVEYIS

-763 ESETG
+763 ESDGG
-768 VTFLYKISRGAASKS
+768 VTFLYKIARGAASKS
-783 FGLEVARLAGLKD
+783 FGLEVARLAGLKAD
-796 EVLTRASQVLRAI
+796 VLDRAAQVLTAI
-809 EESSEINLKKSVS
+809 EESNEFNLKKSVS
-822 ERPGT
+822 ERPGS
-827 DSVPSEEQLGFF
+827 DAVPSEEQLGFF
-839 NEDAEFTKIKG
+839 NEDAEYVKIKS
-850 VLNDIDPDSITP
+850 VLNDLDPNSVTP
-862 MQALTILA
+862 IQAITILS
-870 DLKNSLSLAKKRKK
+870 DLKNSLSTGKKRKK

>member
-1 MAKAGSAS
+1 MAKNGS

-18 YREIKKGYPDTVLM
+18 YREIKKNYPDAVLM

-43 DDAIEA
+43 DDALEA
-49 SKILDLTL
+49 SRILDLTL

-79 TYISRL
+79 AYVSKL
-85 IKAGKKVAICEQ
+85 IKCGKKVAICEQ

-124 SMLDAQDM
+124 SMLDATDM
-132 SYIAAYCKRGNSE
+132 SYIAAYYKKGASE

-157 MAWEADGNVGAEER
+157 MVWDAEGIGVEER

-178 EIISETEGYAV
+178 EIIANADGFDY
-189 LIKTDAVEGGRLPKP
+189 LINTDAVQGGRLPKP

-211 FSDDNAEKTIKEFY
+211 FSEDNAEKTVKDFY
-225 GVYSLDALGIG
+225 GVFSIDALGMG
-236 ALRGAKCALGGLLDY
+236 SLKASRMALGGLLDY

-261 HISTPKIVRNSDEMF
+261 HISTPKTVLNSDEMF
-276 VDYNTRRNL
+276 VDFNTRRNL
-285 ELTETLFDRSKH
+285 ELTETLFDRAKH

-310 MGARALKKAVLT
+310 MGARALRKTVLA
-322 PFRRAADINLRL
+322 PFRRLKDIEQRL
-334 DSVEEFVK
+334 DAVEELVK
-342 KPKILEEVRS
+342 KPKILIQTRD
-352 ALQDIRD
+352 ALKDIRD

-378 GIATSLEAIS
+378 GIAVSLDAIA
-388 RLKEAM
+388 RLKEA
-394 APLKSKRLSELY
+394 ASVLKSERMTALNALI
-406 ELTDPLDELKN
+406 DPLEELKN
-417 ALFDTIADNP
+417 AVFDTVCDNP
-427 PTSIKDGGV
+427 PATLKDGGV

-515 EELKKMEEVILGAE
+515 DELKKMEEVILGAE
-529 EKALALEESVYRSL
+529 EKALVLEESIFREL
-543 KEYLS
+543 KGYLS
-548 GALSKLQ
+548 KALPSLQ
-555 TNAYAVSETDL
+555 LNAYAVSEMDL
-566 ICSLAHLALENGYV
+566 LCSLATLATENGYV
-580 RPKIASN
+580 RPRMNSDGKIV
-587 GRIIIKNGRHPV
+587 IKNGRHPV
-599 VEVFKSR
+599 VEVFKR
-606 HEFVPNDAVM
+606 QNEFVPNDVVM
-616 DSDSKLLVI
+616 DSDSRLLVI

-635 YMREVALIVL
+635 YMREAALIVL

-654 ATEAEIS
+654 ASEAEIS

-692 ILNNATPDSLI
+692 ILNNATVDSLI
-703 ILDEVGRGTSTL
+703 VLDEVGRGTSTL
-715 DGLSIAWAIVEYLS
+715 DGLSIAWAIVEYIS

-763 ESETG
+763 ESDGG
-768 VTFLYKISRGAASKS
+768 VTFLYKIARGAASKS
-783 FGLEVARLAGLKD
+783 FGLEVARLAGLKAD
-796 EVLTRASQVLRAI
+796 VLDRAAQVLTAI
-809 EESSEINLKKSVS
+809 EESNEFNLKKSVS
-822 ERPGT
+822 ERPGS
-827 DSVPSEEQLGFF
+827 DAVPSEEQLGFF
-839 NEDAEFTKIKG
+839 NEDAEYVKIKS
-850 VLNDIDPDSITP
+850 VLNDLDPNSVTP
-862 MQALTILA
+862 IQAITILS
-870 DLKNSLSLAKKRKK
+870 DLKNSLSTGKKRKK

>member
-1 MAKAGSAS
+1 MAKNGS

-18 YREIKKGYPDTVLM
+18 YREIKKNYPDAVLM

-43 DDAIEA
+43 DDALEA
-49 SKILDLTL
+49 SRILDLTL

-79 TYISRL
+79 AYVSKL
-85 IKAGKKVAICEQ
+85 IKCGKKVAICEQ

-124 SMLDAQDM
+124 SMLDATDM
-132 SYIAAYCKRGNSE
+132 SYIAAYYKKGASE

-157 MAWEADGNVGAEER
+157 MVWDAEGIGVEER

-178 EIISETEGYAV
+178 EIIANADGFDY
-189 LIKTDAVEGGRLPKP
+189 LINTDAVQGGRLPKP

-211 FSDDNAEKTIKEFY
+211 FSEDNAEKTVKDFY
-225 GVYSLDALGIG
+225 GVFSIDALGMG
-236 ALRGAKCALGGLLDY
+236 ALKASRMALGGLLDY

-261 HISTPKIVRNSDEMF
+261 HISTPKTVLNSDEMF
-276 VDYNTRRNL
+276 VDFNTRRNL
-285 ELTETLFDRSKH
+285 ELTETLFDRAKH

-310 MGARALKKAVLT
+310 MGARALRKTVLA
-322 PFRRAADINLRL
+322 PFRRLKDIEQRL
-334 DSVEEFVK
+334 DAVEELVK
-342 KPKILEEVRS
+342 KPKILIQTRD
-352 ALQDIRD
+352 ALKDIRD

-378 GIATSLEAIS
+378 GIAVSLDAIA
-388 RLKEAM
+388 RLKEA
-394 APLKSKRLSELY
+394 ASVLKSERMTALNALI
-406 ELTDPLDELKN
+406 DPLEELKN
-417 ALFDTIADNP
+417 AVFDTVCDNP
-427 PTSIKDGGV
+427 PATLKDGGV

-515 EELKKMEEVILGAE
+515 DELKKMEEVILGAE
-529 EKALALEESVYRSL
+529 EKALVLEESIFREL
-543 KEYLS
+543 KGYLS
-548 GALSKLQ
+548 KALPSLQ
-555 TNAYAVSETDL
+555 LNAYAVSEMDL
-566 ICSLAHLALENGYV
+566 LCSLATLATENGYV
-580 RPKIASN
+580 RPRMNSDGKIV
-587 GRIIIKNGRHPV
+587 IKNGRHPV
-599 VEVFKSR
+599 VEVFKR
-606 HEFVPNDAVM
+606 QNEFVPNDVVM
-616 DSDSKLLVI
+616 DFDSRLLVI

-635 YMREVALIVL
+635 YMREAALIVL

-654 ATEAEIS
+654 ASEAEIS

-692 ILNNATPDSLI
+692 ILNNATVDSLI
-703 ILDEVGRGTSTL
+703 VLDEVGRGTSTL
-715 DGLSIAWAIVEYLS
+715 DGLSIAWAIVEYIS

-763 ESETG
+763 ESDSG
-768 VTFLYKISRGAASKS
+768 VTFLYKIARGAASKS
-783 FGLEVARLAGLKD
+783 FGLEVARLAGLKAD
-796 EVLTRASQVLRAI
+796 VLDRAAQVLTAI
-809 EESSEINLKKSVS
+809 EESNEFNLKKSVS
-822 ERPGT
+822 ERPGS
-827 DSVPSEEQLGFF
+827 DAVPSEEQLGFF
-839 NEDAEFTKIKG
+839 NEDAEYVKIKS
-850 VLNDIDPDSITP
+850 VLNDLDPNSVTP
-862 MQALTILA
+862 IQAITILS
-870 DLKNSLSLAKKRKK
+870 DLKNSLSTGKKRKK

>member
-1 MAKAGSAS
+1 MAKNGS

-18 YREIKKGYPDTVLM
+18 YREIKKNYPDAVLM

-43 DDAIEA
+43 DDALEA
-49 SKILDLTL
+49 SRILDLTL

-79 TYISRL
+79 AYVSKL
-85 IKAGKKVAICEQ
+85 IKCGKKVAICEQ

-124 SMLDAQDM
+124 SMLDATDM
-132 SYIAAYCKRGNSE
+132 SYIAAYYKKGASE

-157 MAWEADGNVGAEER
+157 MVWDAEGIGVEER

-178 EIISETEGYAV
+178 EIIANADGFDY
-189 LIKTDAVEGGRLPKP
+189 LINTDAVQGGRLPKP

-211 FSDDNAEKTIKEFY
+211 FSEDNAEKTVKDFY
-225 GVYSLDALGIG
+225 GVFSIDALGMG
-236 ALRGAKCALGGLLDY
+236 ALKASRMALGGLLDY

-261 HISTPKIVRNSDEMF
+261 HISTPKTVLNSDEMF
-276 VDYNTRRNL
+276 VDFNTRRNL
-285 ELTETLFDRSKH
+285 ELTETLFDRAKH

-310 MGARALKKAVLT
+310 MGARALRKTVLA
-322 PFRRAADINLRL
+322 PFRRLKDIEQRL
-334 DSVEEFVK
+334 DAVEELVK
-342 KPKILEEVRS
+342 KPKILIRTRD
-352 ALQDIRD
+352 ALKDIRD

-378 GIATSLEAIS
+378 GIAVSLDAIA
-388 RLKEAM
+388 RLKEA
-394 APLKSKRLSELY
+394 ASVLKSERMTALNALI
-406 ELTDPLDELKN
+406 DPLEELKN
-417 ALFDTIADNP
+417 AVLDTVCDNP
-427 PTSIKDGGV
+427 PATLKDGGV

-515 EELKKMEEVILGAE
+515 DELKKMEEVILGAE
-529 EKALALEESVYRSL
+529 EKALVLEESIFREL
-543 KEYLS
+543 KGYLS
-548 GALSKLQ
+548 KALPSLQ
-555 TNAYAVSETDL
+555 LNAYAVSEMDL
-566 ICSLAHLALENGYV
+566 LCSLATLATENGYV
-580 RPKIASN
+580 RPRMNSDGKIV
-587 GRIIIKNGRHPV
+587 IKNGRHPV
-599 VEVFKSR
+599 VEVFKR
-606 HEFVPNDAVM
+606 QNEFVPNDVVM
-616 DSDSKLLVI
+616 DSDSRLLVI

-635 YMREVALIVL
+635 YMREAALIVL

-654 ATEAEIS
+654 ASEAEIS

-692 ILNNATPDSLI
+692 ILNNATVDSLI
-703 ILDEVGRGTSTL
+703 VLDEVGRGTSTL
-715 DGLSIAWAIVEYLS
+715 DGLSIAWAIVEYIS

-763 ESETG
+763 ESDGG
-768 VTFLYKISRGAASKS
+768 VTFLYKIARGAASKS
-783 FGLEVARLAGLKD
+783 FGLEVARLAGLKAD
-796 EVLTRASQVLRAI
+796 VLDRAAQVLTAI
-809 EESSEINLKKSVS
+809 EESNEFNLKKSVS
-822 ERPGT
+822 ERPGS
-827 DSVPSEEQLGFF
+827 DAVPSEEQLGFF
-839 NEDAEFTKIKG
+839 NEDAEYVKIKS
-850 VLNDIDPDSITP
+850 VLNDLDPNSVTP
-862 MQALTILA
+862 IQAITILS
-870 DLKNSLSLAKKRKK
+870 DLKNSLSTGKKRKK

>member
-1 MAKAGSAS
+1 MAKNGS

-18 YREIKKGYPDTVLM
+18 YREIKKNYPDAVLM

-43 DDAIEA
+43 DDALEA
-49 SKILDLTL
+49 SRILDLTL

-79 TYISRL
+79 AYVSKL
-85 IKAGKKVAICEQ
+85 IKCGKKVAICEQ

-124 SMLDAQDM
+124 SMLDATDM
-132 SYIAAYCKRGNSE
+132 SYIAAYYKKGASE

-157 MAWEADGNVGAEER
+157 MVWDAEGIGVEER

-178 EIISETEGYAV
+178 EIIANADGFDY
-189 LIKTDAVEGGRLPKP
+189 LINTDAVQGGRLPKP

-211 FSDDNAEKTIKEFY
+211 FSEDNAEKTVKDFY
-225 GVYSLDALGIG
+225 GVFSIDALGMG
-236 ALRGAKCALGGLLDY
+236 ALKASRMALGGLLDY

-261 HISTPKIVRNSDEMF
+261 HISTPKTVLNSDEMF
-276 VDYNTRRNL
+276 VDFNTRRNL
-285 ELTETLFDRSKH
+285 ELTETLFDRAKH

-310 MGARALKKAVLT
+310 MGARALRKTVLA
-322 PFRRAADINLRL
+322 PFRRLKDIEQRL
-334 DSVEEFVK
+334 DAVEELVK
-342 KPKILEEVRS
+342 KPKILIQTRD
-352 ALQDIRD
+352 ALKDIRD

-378 GIATSLEAIS
+378 GIAVSLDAIA
-388 RLKEAM
+388 RLKEA
-394 APLKSKRLSELY
+394 ASVLKSERMTALNALI
-406 ELTDPLDELKN
+406 DPLEELKN
-417 ALFDTIADNP
+417 AVFDTVCDNP
-427 PTSIKDGGV
+427 PATLKDGGV

-515 EELKKMEEVILGAE
+515 DELKKMEEVILGAE
-529 EKALALEESVYRSL
+529 EKALVLEESIFREL
-543 KEYLS
+543 KGYLS
-548 GALSKLQ
+548 KALPSLQ
-555 TNAYAVSETDL
+555 LNAYAVSEMDL
-566 ICSLAHLALENGYV
+566 LCSLATLATENGYV
-580 RPKIASN
+580 RPRMNSDGKIV
-587 GRIIIKNGRHPV
+587 IKNGRHPV
-599 VEVFKSR
+599 VEVFKR
-606 HEFVPNDAVM
+606 QNEFVPNDVVM
-616 DSDSKLLVI
+616 DSDSRLLVI

-635 YMREVALIVL
+635 YMREAALIVL

-654 ATEAEIS
+654 ASEAEIS

-692 ILNNATPDSLI
+692 ILNNATVDSLI
-703 ILDEVGRGTSTL
+703 VLDEVGRGTSTL
-715 DGLSIAWAIVEYLS
+715 DGLSIAWAIVEYIS

-763 ESETG
+763 ESDGG
-768 VTFLYKISRGAASKS
+768 VTFLYKIARGAANKS
-783 FGLEVARLAGLKD
+783 FGLEVARLAGLKAD
-796 EVLTRASQVLRAI
+796 VLDRAAQVLTAI
-809 EESSEINLKKSVS
+809 EESNEFNLKKSVS
-822 ERPGT
+822 ERPGS
-827 DSVPSEEQLGFF
+827 DAVPSEEQLGFF
-839 NEDAEFTKIKG
+839 NEDAEYVKIKS
-850 VLNDIDPDSITP
+850 VLNDLDPNSVTP
-862 MQALTILA
+862 IQAITILS
-870 DLKNSLSLAKKRKK
+870 DLKNSLSTGKKRKK